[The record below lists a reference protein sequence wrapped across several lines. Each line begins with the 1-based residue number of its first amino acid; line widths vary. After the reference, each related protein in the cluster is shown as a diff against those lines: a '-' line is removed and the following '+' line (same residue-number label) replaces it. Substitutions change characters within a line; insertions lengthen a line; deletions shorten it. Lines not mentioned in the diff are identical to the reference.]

1 MNSINPK
8 KTSIMKLKSIL
19 LIIVTFFFLSLK
31 AQYFELGKPIKIS
44 NQELKLIKGF
54 AKNKTPYYRYI
65 KPINLDLFDREIADI
80 IVGVEKGEI
89 VAVIYNLV
97 PLINDNTV
105 PSSIVEYVQ
114 SSLPTPLK
122 RFNDTWVNETEFT
135 TLILKRETSN
145 ETFGSDRII
154 YNVKIKN

>member
-1 MNSINPK
+1 
-8 KTSIMKLKSIL
+8 MKVKSIL
-19 LIIVTFFFLSLK
+19 FVIFTTLLLSSN
-31 AQYFELGKPIKIS
+31 AQNFELGRPIKIS
-44 NQELKLIKGF
+44 KQELKLIKGF

-97 PLINDNTV
+97 PLINDNRV
-105 PSSIVEYVQ
+105 PSSIIEYVQ

-135 TLILKRETSN
+135 TLILKRETNN
-145 ETFGSDRII
+145 ETFGKDRII
-154 YNVKIKN
+154 YNVKTKN

>member
-1 MNSINPK
+1 
-8 KTSIMKLKSIL
+8 MKLKSIL

-44 NQELKLIKGF
+44 NQELKLIKRF

-97 PLINDNTV
+97 PLIDDNTV

-145 ETFGSDRII
+145 ETFGSDRIV

>member
-1 MNSINPK
+1 
-8 KTSIMKLKSIL
+8 MKLKSIL
-19 LIIVTFFFLSLK
+19 LIIVTFFLLSSK
-31 AQYFELGKPIKIS
+31 AQNFKLGNPIKIS

-89 VAVIYNLV
+89 VEVIYNLV
-97 PLINDNTV
+97 PLINDNRV
-105 PSSIVEYVQ
+105 PSSIIEYVQ

-122 RFNDTWVNETEFT
+122 RFNETWVNETEFT

-145 ETFGSDRII
+145 ETFGKDRIV
-154 YNVKIKN
+154 YNVKTKN

>member
-1 MNSINPK
+1 
-8 KTSIMKLKSIL
+8 MKLKSIL

-44 NQELKLIKGF
+44 KQELKLIKGF

-122 RFNDTWVNETEFT
+122 RFNDTWVNETKFT

-145 ETFGSDRII
+145 ETFGSDRIV

>member
-1 MNSINPK
+1 
-8 KTSIMKLKSIL
+8 MKLKSIL
-19 LIIVTFFFLSLK
+19 LIIVTFFFLGLK

-44 NQELKLIKGF
+44 KQELKLIKGF

-97 PLINDNTV
+97 PLINDNRV
-105 PSSIVEYVQ
+105 PSSIIEYVQ

-145 ETFGSDRII
+145 ETFGSDRIV

>member
-1 MNSINPK
+1 
-8 KTSIMKLKSIL
+8 MKLKSIL

-44 NQELKLIKGF
+44 NQELKLIKRF
-54 AKNKTPYYRYI
+54 AINKTPYYRYI
-65 KPINLDLFDREIADI
+65 KPIDLDLFDREIADI

-97 PLINDNTV
+97 PLINDYTV

-145 ETFGSDRII
+145 ETFGSDRIV

>member
-1 MNSINPK
+1 
-8 KTSIMKLKSIL
+8 MKVKLTL
-19 LIIVTFFFLSLK
+19 LVICTTFLLNTN
-31 AQYFELGKPIKIS
+31 AQIFELGKPVKIS
-44 NQELKLIKGF
+44 NQELKLIKRY
-54 AKNKTPYYRYI
+54 ANDKTPYYRYI

-80 IVGVEKGEI
+80 IIGVEKGEI
-89 VAVIYNLV
+89 VSVIYNLV
-97 PLINDNTV
+97 PLTNDNRV
-105 PSSIVEYVQ
+105 PSSIIEYVQ

-122 RFNDTWVNETEFT
+122 RFNETWVNETEFT

>member
-1 MNSINPK
+1 
-8 KTSIMKLKSIL
+8 MKLKSIL

-44 NQELKLIKGF
+44 KQELRSIKGF
-54 AKNKTPYYRYI
+54 AKNKTPHYRYI
-65 KPINLDLFDREIADI
+65 KPINLNLFDREIADI

-97 PLINDNTV
+97 PLINDNRV
-105 PSSIVEYVQ
+105 PSSIIEYVQ

-145 ETFGSDRII
+145 ETFGKDRIV
-154 YNVKIKN
+154 YNVKTKK

>member
-1 MNSINPK
+1 
-8 KTSIMKLKSIL
+8 MKLKSIL

-44 NQELKLIKGF
+44 NQELKLIKRF

-89 VAVIYNLV
+89 IAVIYNLV
-97 PLINDNTV
+97 PLINDNRV

>member
-1 MNSINPK
+1 
-8 KTSIMKLKSIL
+8 MKVKSIL
-19 LIIVTFFFLSLK
+19 FVIFTNLLLSSN

-44 NQELKLIKGF
+44 KQELKLIKGS

-97 PLINDNTV
+97 PLINDYIV

>member
-1 MNSINPK
+1 
-8 KTSIMKLKSIL
+8 MKLKSIL

-44 NQELKLIKGF
+44 KQELKLIKGF

-97 PLINDNTV
+97 PLINDNRV
-105 PSSIVEYVQ
+105 PSSIIEYVQ

-135 TLILKRETSN
+135 TLLLKRETSN
-145 ETFGSDRII
+145 ETFGKDRIV
-154 YNVKIKN
+154 YNVKTKN

>member
-8 KTSIMKLKSIL
+8 KISIMKVKSIL
-19 LIIVTFFFLSLK
+19 FVIFTNLLLSSN

-44 NQELKLIKGF
+44 KQELKLIKGF

-122 RFNDTWVNETEFT
+122 RFNDTWVNETKFT

-145 ETFGSDRII
+145 ETFGSDRIV

>member
-1 MNSINPK
+1 
-8 KTSIMKLKSIL
+8 MKLKSIL

-44 NQELKLIKGF
+44 NQELKLIKRF

-97 PLINDNTV
+97 PLINDNRV

-135 TLILKRETSN
+135 TLILKRETSS
-145 ETFGSDRII
+145 ETFGRDRIV

>member
-1 MNSINPK
+1 
-8 KTSIMKLKSIL
+8 MKLKSIL
-19 LIIVTFFFLSLK
+19 LIIVTFFFFSLK

-97 PLINDNTV
+97 PLIDDNTV

-145 ETFGSDRII
+145 ETFGSDRIV

>member
-8 KTSIMKLKSIL
+8 KTSIMKVKSIL
-19 LIIVTFFFLSLK
+19 FVIFTNLLLSSN

-44 NQELKLIKGF
+44 KQELKLIKGF

-80 IVGVEKGEI
+80 IIGVEKGEI
-89 VAVIYNLV
+89 VSVIYNLV
-97 PLINDNTV
+97 PLTNDNRV
-105 PSSIVEYVQ
+105 PSSIIEYVQ

-122 RFNDTWVNETEFT
+122 RFNETWVNETEFT

-145 ETFGSDRII
+145 ETFGRDRIV
-154 YNVKIKN
+154 YFVKLKN

>member
-1 MNSINPK
+1 
-8 KTSIMKLKSIL
+8 MKVKLTL
-19 LIIVTFFFLSLK
+19 LVIFTTFLLSTN
-31 AQYFELGKPIKIS
+31 AQIFELGKSVKIS
-44 NQELKLIKGF
+44 NQELKLIKGY

-80 IVGVEKGEI
+80 IIGVERGEI
-89 VAVIYNLV
+89 VSVIYNLV
-97 PLINDNTV
+97 PLTNDNRV
-105 PSSIVEYVQ
+105 PSSIIEYVQ

-145 ETFGSDRII
+145 ETFGKDRIV
-154 YNVKIKN
+154 YFVKLKN

>member
-1 MNSINPK
+1 
-8 KTSIMKLKSIL
+8 MKVKSIL
-19 LIIVTFFFLSLK
+19 FVIFTNLLLSSN

-44 NQELKLIKGF
+44 KQELKLIKGF

-122 RFNDTWVNETEFT
+122 RFNDTWVNETKFT

-145 ETFGSDRII
+145 ETFGSDRIV

>member
-1 MNSINPK
+1 
-8 KTSIMKLKSIL
+8 MKLKSIL

-44 NQELKLIKGF
+44 NQELKLIKRF

-97 PLINDNTV
+97 PLINDNRV